1 MLNDL
6 YIYSDICIFSQVRC
20 HHNNQ
25 VYAMKLLSKLEM
37 VSGCG
42 SRDHMID
49 IHNVIQIKRS
59 DSAFFWEERDIMAQA
74 KSDWI
79 VGVGVVLY

>member
-1 MLNDL
+1 M
-6 YIYSDICIFSQVRC
+6 RC

-37 VSGCG
+37 VSGRG
-42 SRDHMID
+42 SRNHMTD
-49 IHNVIQIKRS
+49 ICIVIQIKRS

-79 VGVGVVLY
+79 VGVSVVTILV